1 MVLFQKCVWRFN
13 SSINFFFYLLF
24 WSKSDYPS
32 WSSCP
37 FFIKFIKMTKAT
49 FFFFFLPKLSSFIDW
64 CCYYTQVSYTGSW
77 EPLVDEILS
86 TWWKYINRGGSLRS
100 IYFHV
105 SIKKTIYRYKKA
117 KILLLSCYMYLKAV
131 ISHPWHHSYCSKK
144 EWMNECCLTPTQQF
158 FSYIMARKC

>member
-1 MVLFQKCVWRFN
+1 MQ
-13 SSINFFFYLLF
+13 
-24 WSKSDYPS
+24 SKKKWWYNL
-32 WSSCP
+32 
-37 FFIKFIKMTKAT
+37 FFIRWWPTCKWKTESADKT
-49 FFFFFLPKLSSFIDW
+49 SW
-64 CCYYTQVSYTGSW
+64 CCQTGIFKIYFDIIIAFW
-77 EPLVDEILS
+77 WDQCIFLS

-117 KILLLSCYMYLKAV
+117 KILLLSYYMYLKAV

-144 EWMNECCLTPTQQF
+144 ERMNECCLTPTQQF